1 MTLKELLSK
10 RMKTDRYRPSD
21 LACSLNRSRAAVSLT
36 LNRPLEQLRVSTLKN
51 YLEAV
56 GLLFDPEKLISSQ

>member
-1 MTLKELLSK
+1 MTLKDLLSK
-10 RMKTDRYRPSD
+10 RMRTERYRPSD

-36 LNRPLEQLRVSTLKN
+36 LNRPIDQLRVSTLKN

-56 GLLFDPEKLISSQ
+56 GLSFNPENLVNK